1 VCTIKQR
8 GLKKLDFYILGKFLG
23 TFFFAIMLI
32 ISISVVFDMA
42 EKIDDFLEHT
52 APLNAIVFDYYANFI
67 PYFANLFTPL
77 FVFIA
82 VIFFTSKMAYQTEII
97 AILSSGISFRRLM
110 VPYMIGAAIIGTF
123 SFFLGAYIIP
133 PANKTRLDFENTYIK
148 KKRETGMN
156 NIHMQIEPNVFVYV
170 RRYSSLREVGDDF
183 SLEVFDGK
191 MLQKKITASSAV
203 YDTVSLGWSLRDY
216 ELREFKND
224 GRQVIF
230 KGEQLDTTLNMM
242 PSDFKEERKFFETMN
257 NTELQL
263 YIDEQQQ
270 RGVGNVEE
278 FLIEK
283 YRRIAAPFSSFI
295 LTIMGLSLASR
306 KVRGGMGLHI
316 GVGIALSFGYILFM
330 TVSTTFAIN
339 GNMSPLLAV
348 WMPNIVF
355 TIIAGFLYKK
365 APK

>member
-1 VCTIKQR
+1 M
-8 GLKKLDFYILGKFLG
+8 KKLDFYILGKFLG
-23 TFFFAIMLI
+23 TFVFAILLI
-32 ISISVVFDMA
+32 ISISVVFDLA
-42 EKIDDFLEHT
+42 EKIDDFLEHS

-67 PYFANLFTPL
+67 PHFANLFTPL

-97 AILSSGISFRRLM
+97 AILSSGVSFRRLM
-110 VPYMIGAAIIGTF
+110 VPYLIGAAIIGSF
-123 SFFLGAYIIP
+123 SFLMGAYIIP
-133 PANKTRLDFENTYIK
+133 PANKVRLDFENTYIK
-148 KKRETGMN
+148 KRRETGMN

-183 SLEVFDGK
+183 SLEIFDGK
-191 MLQKKITASSAV
+191 LLKKKITASSAV
-203 YDTVSLGWSLRDY
+203 YDTATLGWSLKNY
-216 ELREFKND
+216 EVREFLEND
-224 GRQVIF
+224 RQLISE
-230 KGEQLDTTLNMM
+230 GAQMDTVLNMK
-242 PSDFKEERKFFETMN
+242 PADFKEERKFFETMN
-257 NTELQL
+257 NTELDR
-263 YIDEQQQ
+263 YINEQQQ

-283 YRRIAAPFSSFI
+283 HRRTAAPFSAFI
-295 LTIMGLSLASR
+295 LSIMGLSLASR

-339 GNMSPLLAV
+339 GNMSPWLAV
-348 WMPNIVF
+348 WMPNFVF
-355 TIIAGFLYKK
+355 ALIAAFLYHK

>member
-1 VCTIKQR
+1 M
-8 GLKKLDFYILGKFLG
+8 KKLDLYILGKFLG
-23 TFFFAIMLI
+23 TFVFAIMLI

-42 EKIDDFLEHT
+42 EKIDDFLEHS
-52 APLNAIVFDYYANFI
+52 APLEAIVFDYYANFI

-97 AILSSGISFRRLM
+97 AILSSGVSFRRLM
-110 VPYMIGAAIIGTF
+110 VPYMVGAAIIGTF
-123 SFFLGAYIIP
+123 SFFLGAYVIP
-133 PANKTRLDFENTYIK
+133 PANKIRLDFENTYIK
-148 KKRETGMN
+148 KRRETGMN

-191 MLQKKITASSAV
+191 LLKKKITAATAV
-203 YDTVSLGWSLRDY
+203 YDTATLGWSLRDY
-216 ELREFKND
+216 EMREFLAND
-224 GRQVIF
+224 RQNVSE
-230 KGEQLDTTLNMM
+230 GAQLDTVLNMK

-257 NTELQL
+257 NTELDRH
-263 YIDEQQQ
+263 IEEQQL

-283 YRRIAAPFSSFI
+283 HRRVAAPFSAFI
-295 LTIMGLSLASR
+295 LSIMGLSLASR

-339 GNMSPLLAV
+339 GNMSPWLAV
-348 WMPNIVF
+348 WMPNFVF
-355 TIIAGFLYKK
+355 AIIAAYLYHK